1 MPEFNKISL
10 LEKAPETAARN
21 LEDYFSD
28 HIDAII
34 AYSGGVD
41 STLLVYVAHRA
52 LGNRMVAALADS
64 PSLSRREFDAAV
76 NFTRAHGIPL
86 RIVQTAEMEDPLYRA
101 NQADRC
107 YHCKKTLFQELKKL
121 RKELAGPGSE
131 ASRPIFYGA
140 NLDDL
145 EDHRPGMQAAGEASI
160 RSPYLELGIN
170 KNTIR
175 ALCAY
180 YGLEVA
186 VKPAMPCM
194 SSRILYGEEVTLE
207 KLRQVEEAENF
218 LYTLDLRVLRVRHH
232 GFTARIEVLP
242 QDFTKVLENRDKISQ
257 KFHEL
262 GFTYIALDLDGFHSG
277 SLNTVLEL
285 PE

>member
-1 MPEFNKISL
+1 MQEFNKTSL
-10 LEKAPETAARN
+10 LEKALETAARN

-101 NQADRC
+101 NRADRC

-145 EDHRPGMQAAGEASI
+145 GDHRPGMQAAGEASI
-160 RSPYLELGIN
+160 LSPYLELDIN

-186 VKPAMPCM
+186 DKPAMPCM
-194 SSRILYGEEVTLE
+194 SSRILYGQEVTLE
-207 KLRQVEEAENF
+207 KLRQVEAAENF

-277 SLNTVLEL
+277 SLNTVLGL
-285 PE
+285 P

>member
-1 MPEFNKISL
+1 MQEFKKTSKL
-10 LEKAPETAARN
+10 AKSAKTAARN

-28 HIDAII
+28 YSDAII

-41 STLLVYVAHRA
+41 STLLAFIAHRA
-52 LGNRMVAALADS
+52 LGNKMVAALADS

-76 NFTRAHGIPL
+76 NFTQTHDIPL

-107 YHCKKTLFQELKKL
+107 YHCKKTLFQELINLSKKL
-121 RKELAGPGSE
+121 AEPGSE
-131 ASRPIFYGA
+131 APKPIFYGA

-145 EDHRPGMQAAGEASI
+145 KDHRPGMQAAGEASI
-160 RSPYLELGIN
+160 LSPYLELGIN

-186 VKPAMPCM
+186 DKPAMPCM

-207 KLRQVEEAENF
+207 KLHQIEEAENF
-218 LYTLDLRVLRVRHH
+218 LYTLDLNVLRVRHH

-242 QDFTKVLENRDKISQ
+242 RDFTKILENRDKISK

-262 GFTYIALDLDGFHSG
+262 GFAYVALDLDGFHSG
-277 SLNTVLEL
+277 SFNTVLDL
-285 PE
+285 T

>member
-1 MPEFNKISL
+1 
-10 LEKAPETAARN
+10 
-21 LEDYFSD
+21 
-28 HIDAII
+28 
-34 AYSGGVD
+34 
-41 STLLVYVAHRA
+41 
-52 LGNRMVAALADS
+52 
-64 PSLSRREFDAAV
+64 
-76 NFTRAHGIPL
+76 
-86 RIVQTAEMEDPLYRA
+86 MEDPLYRA
-101 NQADRC
+101 NRADRC

-121 RKELAGPGSE
+121 RKELAGPGPE

-145 EDHRPGMQAAGEASI
+145 GDHRPGMQAAGEASI
-160 RSPYLELGIN
+160 LSPYLELGIN

-186 VKPAMPCM
+186 DKPAMPCM
-194 SSRILYGEEVTLE
+194 SSRILYNEEVTLE

-242 QDFTKVLENRDKISQ
+242 RDFTKILENRDKISQ

-262 GFTYIALDLDGFHSG
+262 GFTYVALDLDGFHSG

-285 PE
+285 P

>member
-1 MPEFNKISL
+1 MQEFNKTSL

-101 NQADRC
+101 NRADRC

-145 EDHRPGMQAAGEASI
+145 GDHRPGMQAAGEASI
-160 RSPYLELGIN
+160 LSPYLELDIN

-186 VKPAMPCM
+186 DKPAMPCM
-194 SSRILYGEEVTLE
+194 SSRILYGQEVTLE
-207 KLRQVEEAENF
+207 KLRQVEAAENF

-277 SLNTVLEL
+277 SLNTVLGL
-285 PE
+285 P